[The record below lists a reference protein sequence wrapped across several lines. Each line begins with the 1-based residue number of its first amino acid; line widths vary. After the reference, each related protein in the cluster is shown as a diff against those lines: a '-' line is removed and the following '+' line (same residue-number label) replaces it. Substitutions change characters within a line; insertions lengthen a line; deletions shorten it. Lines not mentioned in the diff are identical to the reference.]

1 MTMQT
6 FTMLHAEQSIIV
18 TGGLGGIGFA
28 TARMLLERGA
38 RVTLADR
45 ESATPAQQALVEG
58 HRERA
63 QMVRC
68 DVTSRTDVQSLVSQA
83 VERFGRV
90 DGLVNSAGIDRRHKL
105 FDLTDE
111 EFKLIVDINLIGSF
125 RVAQLVAQQMT
136 RQTRASSQSY
146 SIVHLSS
153 VNAVIGSATHTAY
166 SATKGAIAQ
175 VTRVMAV
182 ELAPEHIRVNAVG
195 PGTIRTEMLDRW
207 VAQKPDALDSVMLR
221 TPLRRVG
228 EPEEVAAV
236 ISFLLSEQ
244 SSYVTGQTFYVDGG
258 RIAQNLP
265 F

>member
-1 MTMQT
+1 MTEN
-6 FTMLHAEQSIIV
+6 FEMLHADQAIIV

-28 TARMLLERGA
+28 TATMLLERGA
-38 RVTLADR
+38 RVTLTDR
-45 ESATPAQQALVEG
+45 APATPAQQAMLER
-58 HRERA
+58 HRDRA
-63 QMVRC
+63 QLVRC
-68 DVTSRTDVQSLVSQA
+68 DVTARPEVEAMVGQA
-83 VERFGRV
+83 VERFGRI

-105 FDLTDE
+105 FDLTDD

-125 RVAQLVAQQMT
+125 RTAQVVAKQMT
-136 RQTRASSQSY
+136 RQSLAAGRSY

-153 VNAVIGSATHTAY
+153 VNAKIGSATHTAY

-175 VTRVMAV
+175 MTRVMAV
-182 ELAPEHIRVNAVG
+182 ELASERIRVNAVG

-207 VAQKPDALDSVMLR
+207 VAQKPDALDAVMLR

-228 EPEEVAAV
+228 EPHEVATV

-244 SSYVTGQTFYVDGG
+244 ASYVTGQTFYVDGG
-258 RIAQNLP
+258 RVAQNLP

>member
-1 MTMQT
+1 MRENLQ
-6 FTMLHAEQSIIV
+6 MLHADQAIIV
-18 TGGLGGIGFA
+18 TGASGGIGFA
-28 TARMLLERGA
+28 TAKMLLERGA
-38 RVTLADR
+38 SVMLADR
-45 ESATPAQQALVEG
+45 APATPSQQADLERHG
-58 HRERA
+58 DRA
-63 QMVRC
+63 QFVPC
-68 DVTSRTDVQSLVSQA
+68 DVSARADVEAMVAQT

-105 FDLTDE
+105 FDLTDD

-125 RVAQLVAQQMT
+125 RTAQLVAQQMT
-136 RQTRASSQSY
+136 RQPLAAGRSY

-153 VNAVIGSATHTAY
+153 VNAMIGSATHTAY

-175 VTRVMAV
+175 MTRVMAV
-182 ELAPEHIRVNAVG
+182 ELAPERIRVNAVG

-207 VAQKPDALDSVMLR
+207 VANKPDALDAVMLR

-228 EPEEVAAV
+228 EPHEVAAV

-244 SSYVTGQTFYVDGG
+244 ASYVTGQTFYVDGG

>member
-1 MTMQT
+1 MTEDLQ
-6 FTMLHAEQSIIV
+6 MLHADQTIIV

-28 TARMLLERGA
+28 TAEMLLERGA
-38 RVTLADR
+38 GVVLADR
-45 ESATPAQQALVEG
+45 AAASPVQQARLDRHG
-58 HRERA
+58 DRA
-63 QMVRC
+63 QVVHC
-68 DVTSRTDVQSLVSQA
+68 DVTERDDVAA
-83 VERFGRV
+83 VVEHAVARFGRI

-125 RVAQLVAQQMT
+125 RTAQLVAQQMT
-136 RQTRASSQSY
+136 RQTLAAGRSY

-153 VNAVIGSATHTAY
+153 VNAMVGSATHTAY

-175 VTRVMAV
+175 MTRVMAV
-182 ELAPEHIRVNAVG
+182 ELAPERIRVNAVG

-207 VAQKPDALDSVMLR
+207 VAAKPDALDAVMLR
-221 TPLRRVG
+221 TPLGRVG
-228 EPEEVAAV
+228 EPHEVAAV

-244 SSYVTGQTFYVDGG
+244 ASYVTGQTFYVDGG

>member
-1 MTMQT
+1 MTEDLQ
-6 FTMLHAEQSIIV
+6 MLHADQAIIV

-28 TARMLLERGA
+28 TAEMLLERGA
-38 RVTLADR
+38 GVVLADR
-45 ESATPAQQALVEG
+45 AAASRVQQARLDRHG
-58 HRERA
+58 DRA
-63 QMVRC
+63 QVVHC
-68 DVTSRTDVQSLVSQA
+68 DVTERGDVTAIVEHA
-83 VERFGRV
+83 VARFGRI

-125 RVAQLVAQQMT
+125 RTAQLVAQQMT
-136 RQTRASSQSY
+136 RQTLAAGRSY

-153 VNAVIGSATHTAY
+153 VNAMVGSATHTAY

-175 VTRVMAV
+175 MTRVMAV
-182 ELAPEHIRVNAVG
+182 ELAPERIRVNAVG

-207 VAQKPDALDSVMLR
+207 VAAKPDALDAVMLR
-221 TPLRRVG
+221 TPLGRVG
-228 EPEEVAAV
+228 EPHEVAAV

-244 SSYVTGQTFYVDGG
+244 ASYVTGQTFYVDGG